1 MQRSLV
7 SLADSLDK
15 MQLQQIVRLC
25 GVGKKKRQRHAS
37 GSPFTTTKS
46 VSSSSSSSFPGC
58 NFGKIGISGFKSVLL
73 NGGGGEVPIT
83 IAFHACYGDNGRR
96 SPPPQ
101 DYRQTTGNFLLS
113 RGAFFFSRVPR
124 MGFRVG
130 VVAEVVAENRVWAK
144 NPLPL
149 FLEMK
154 NLFLCVPP
162 TLRSHEKKPRN

>member
-1 MQRSLV
+1 M
-7 SLADSLDK
+7 
-15 MQLQQIVRLC
+15 C

-73 NGGGGEVPIT
+73 NGGGGQEVPIT
-83 IAFHACYGDNGRR
+83 IAFHACYGRRR
-96 SPPPQ
+96 SSPLPPQ
-101 DYRQTTGNFLLS
+101 DSQQTTGNFLLS
-113 RGAFFFSRVPR
+113 RGSFFFPCPR